1 MAPRKRTQNT
11 KNKKNPKT
19 PKLEAFLLDFDD
31 EVHTIVERL
40 KEKTNNLLKDADN
53 LYKTALIKLP
63 MAVRKMNWIEYS
75 NVDKPKSPVDD
86 SKVREEAAQV
96 ELAIAENHAIP
107 SKFATKGKTTASTRG
122 LQPNPGST
130 VPENLIGFGL
140 GSEAKNSA
148 NSEDENIAPL
158 KSAVRKKK
166 APKKA
171 PSTSKKARA
180 LSISKQG
187 NTIQRSSK
195 KPLVTPARSL
205 LESSIIGATP
215 LITPRFDPRL
225 PKTPAV
231 RLAQHKEKVYSMSVN
246 GSPIAGSAE
255 DIVISVPLGN
265 GECIQLLANEMD
277 SVDLSQLDENAIRSI
292 RNLQNRLTTLCGTSK

>member
-11 KNKKNPKT
+11 KNNKKNPKT
-19 PKLEAFLLDFDD
+19 HKLEAFLLDFDD

-63 MAVRKMNWIEYS
+63 MAVRKMNWIDYS

-107 SKFATKGKTTASTRG
+107 SKYATK
-122 LQPNPGST
+122 
-130 VPENLIGFGL
+130 ED
-140 GSEAKNSA
+140 KNGA

-158 KSAVRKKK
+158 KTAVKKKK

-187 NTIQRSSK
+187 NTIQRTSR

>member
-1 MAPRKRTQNT
+1 MAPRKRTQNA

-63 MAVRKMNWIEYS
+63 MAVRKMNWIDYC
-75 NVDKPKSPVDD
+75 NVEKPKSPVDD

-107 SKFATKGKTTASTRG
+107 KFAGK
-122 LQPNPGST
+122 
-130 VPENLIGFGL
+130 
-140 GSEAKNSA
+140 EAKSGA
-148 NSEDENIAPL
+148 NSEDENVAPL
-158 KSAVRKKK
+158 KSTVKKKK
-166 APKKA
+166 ASKKA

-180 LSISKQG
+180 LSISKQS
-187 NTIQRSSK
+187 NTIQRSTR
-195 KPLVTPARSL
+195 KPLITPARSF
-205 LESSIIGATP
+205 LESSVIGSTP

-225 PKTPAV
+225 PKTPAL
-231 RLAQHKEKVYSMSVN
+231 RLAHHREKVYSMSVN
-246 GSPIAGSAE
+246 GSPIAGGGE

-265 GECIQLLANEMD
+265 GECIQLLASEMD
-277 SVDLSQLDENAIRSI
+277 SVDLSQLDEKALRSI